1 MLSIPFIYVA
11 AVYTFIYLL
20 VRAIV
25 SIRSKKLDWKRE
37 KLHMLM
43 YINLLVIFSFTFSPL
58 VLDTGRIFDFRV
70 NFIPF
75 LYLTDYDN
83 STHMYLNVAGNI
95 LMFIPT
101 GILLPV
107 LISLAIEILQLPF
120 ADRASDVD
128 DLLMNTFGVIIG
140 YVLFRF
146 VRSFLRA
153 KKQPTN
159 EICKI

>member
-1 MLSIPFIYVA
+1 MGKVRSADYFWEMIGMLSIPFIYVA

-107 LISLAIEILQLPF
+107 LYKRLDKAYKVVGTGFLITG
-120 ADRASDVD
+120 
-128 DLLMNTFGVIIG
+128 LLLRIG
-140 YVLFRF
+140 L
-146 VRSFLRA
+146 
-153 KKQPTN
+153 
-159 EICKI
+159 